1 MHSVKTERV
10 LTLMKVR
17 LCHYCLVVCISDV
30 VANKLLPALN
40 KNDIC
45 PRSESFIAF
54 GLVISSLTY
63 FYLIFI
69 YELR

>member
-1 MHSVKTERV
+1 MQSVKTQRV
-10 LTLMKVR
+10 LTLMKVH
-17 LCHYCLVVCISDV
+17 LSHYCLLVCISDV

-40 KNDIC
+40 KNDIY
-45 PRSESFIAF
+45 PHSESFIAF

-69 YELR
+69 YDLR